1 MKGMVRSL
9 RNRRSVALPGVAMLV
24 LVFVL
29 SGAVLASNMGFKLN
43 FGILNAIN
51 RLFCPSGYR
60 QQSEW
65 TGQGSGVSFS
75 VSKPEDGENALSLDM
90 RTPAG
95 TFSVPYAYEEKCP
108 RGPGRM
114 RSQGVVIPDPYMR
127 YSGTNLNYNPEEP
140 LTFTSADGEARI
152 SIESSATWN
161 PMVRFSGAGFCMG
174 TGTNQASVYVT
185 PKTITLTFGEGATIP
200 TEVWVLESNCWTK
213 QPSLGGN

>member
-1 MKGMVRSL
+1 
-9 RNRRSVALPGVAMLV
+9 MLV

-51 RLFCPSGYR
+51 RLFCPSGYD
-60 QQSEW
+60 QQGEW

-75 VSKPEDGENALSLDM
+75 VSMPEEGTNALSLDM

-95 TFSVPYAYEEKCP
+95 TFSVPYAYEKKCP

-114 RSQGVVIPDPYMR
+114 RPLGVVIPDPYMR

-140 LTFTSADGEARI
+140 LTFTSADGVAQI
-152 SIESSATWN
+152 TIESSAECN
-161 PMVRFSGAGFCMG
+161 PMVRYSGTGLCIG
-174 TGTNQASVYVT
+174 TGTNQANIYVT
-185 PKTITLTFGEGATIP
+185 PDTITLTFGEGAAVP
-200 TEVWVLESNCWTK
+200 TETWKLGDKGWER
-213 QPSLGGN
+213 QPGPTE